1 MEDTINIFAI
11 EGTNNQI
18 DWVQSAKSLDNYRV
32 VKMILESCQMLCTA
46 INDQHGEKIT
56 PYKNAHL
63 NHPSTKWVRA
73 SSANFECL
81 VEHTLAMLEEY
92 TERFGKIHKCAGVL
106 ETVLDLYDPS
116 LFPQQHTTPLPLCMP
131 DEYKSDNIVESYRNF
146 YSDKPRMRY
155 PETKVPQWFIQ
166 RRTEPFQLLIDE
178 NNPKKFNRNA

>member
-1 MEDTINIFAI
+1 MNIFAI
-11 EGTNNQI
+11 EGKGNQI
-18 DWVQSAKSLDNYRV
+18 DWIKSAQSLDNYRV
-32 VKMILESCQMLCTA
+32 VKMILESTQMLCTA
-46 INDQHGEKIT
+46 INDQHGEKVT

-81 VEHTLAMLEEY
+81 VEHTLAMLDEY

-116 LFPQQHTTPLPLCMP
+116 LFPSSDTTPLPLCMP
-131 DEYKSDNIVESYRNF
+131 DEYKSDNIVESYRSF

-155 PETKVPQWFIQ
+155 PKSKVPSWFSEK
-166 RRTEPFQLLIDE
+166 RTKEFQLLLD
-178 NNPKKFNRNA
+178 K

>member
-1 MEDTINIFAI
+1 MNIFAI

-46 INDQHGEKIT
+46 INDQHGEKVT

-106 ETVLDLYDPS
+106 EIMLDLKKIMIVVLPFG
-116 LFPQQHTTPLPLCMP
+116 LFLQYFFRQ
-131 DEYKSDNIVESYRNF
+131 
-146 YSDKPRMRY
+146 
-155 PETKVPQWFIQ
+155 
-166 RRTEPFQLLIDE
+166 
-178 NNPKKFNRNA
+178 